1 VFEIGKSLRE
11 ARVRRSIEFAQ
22 AEQVTKIRGKYLR
35 ALEDEQFDV
44 LPSQTYVKG
53 FLRTYAEYLGLDG
66 QLYVD
71 EYNSR
76 FVAAEDADFRP
87 RRSAAR
93 PQDRNRR
100 LETNVVLIALAA
112 IAIVTIVVISAWSS
126 SGKQTGAKA
135 TTKHVVVKKTAKVA
149 APTLLLKAVG
159 GSSYA
164 AIHRGGPAGKTV
176 FAGTLARGHTEQFSG
191 KNFWFTVSTPE
202 NLRIEVRGKTIQLSG
217 YKPSNITVTPTTWHT
232 D

>member
-11 ARVRRSIEFAQ
+11 ARTRRGVEFAQ
-22 AEQVTKIRGKYLR
+22 AEQVTKIRAKYLR
-35 ALEDEQFDV
+35 ALEDEQFEV

-53 FLRTYAEYLGLDG
+53 FLRTYADYLGLDG

-76 FVAAEDADFRP
+76 FIAAEDSEFRP
-87 RRSAAR
+87 RRSSAR
-93 PQDRNRR
+93 PQQRNRR

-126 SGKQTGAKA
+126 SD
-135 TTKHVVVKKTAKVA
+135 KTAKGPAIVHHAAVA
-149 APTLLLKAVG
+149 KTHKVAVPTLSLKAVG

-164 AIHRGGPAGKTV
+164 AIHRGGPAGAII
-176 FAGTLARGHTEQFSG
+176 FQGTLSQGHSETFSG
-191 KNFWFTVSTPE
+191 KNFWFTVSAPE
-202 NLRIEVRGKTIQLSG
+202 NLRIRVHGKTIEVSG
-217 YKPSNITVTPTTWHT
+217 LKPSNITVTPTSWHT

>member
-1 VFEIGKSLRE
+1 MFEIGKSLRE

-35 ALEDEQFDV
+35 ALEDEQFEI

-76 FVAAEDADFRP
+76 FIAAEEADFRP
-87 RRSAAR
+87 RRSTAR

-126 SGKQTGAKA
+126 SGKQPEDKA
-135 TTKHVVVKKTAKVA
+135 AVKHAVVKKTAKVA
-149 APTLLLKAVG
+149 VPTLSLKAVG

-164 AIHRGGPAGKTV
+164 AIHRGGPAGAII
-176 FAGTLARGHTEQFSG
+176 FEGTLTRGHSEKFTG

-202 NLRIEVRGKTIQLSG
+202 NLRVEVRGKTLKLSG
-217 YKPSNITVTPTTWHT
+217 LKPSNITVTPTTWHT